1 MWTLGRLLAG
11 ALALAGTLAPDS
23 FEYVAFTPPP
33 AWRVA
38 HAEGGRQYVL
48 HEPSGAGL
56 IKLLPSEPTPRDA
69 DRVFADLWRVH
80 ATQIIVGPAPRPAI
94 RREGDAS
101 IAVGSRQVA
110 SQGTT
115 VRVVVTAVLWRGRAL
130 GIVGMATGARRQ
142 AELDAFFNTLRLQP
156 NPPGTAPPAPAAPPG
171 TTTGARTPTGAPA
184 GGLAFD
190 VPPGYVQ
197 QRGGD
202 VVILAPAAVG
212 ERTPCIYGIAAP
224 RAATGSLEADAEAA
238 LLQSVVPGW
247 RRLDDWHYAM
257 RGTSAAGWP
266 YAWYRAAFEGE
277 LGGQRQAVN
286 AMAMVLPAGEGR
298 VHVVWGMGSI
308 ARCLLDD
315 ASFEALF
322 HSLRPAGWT
331 SDEGRAL
338 MRTLV
343 GTWRYTASAGLQQLT
358 FRSDGRYD
366 RDLGSRASV
375 GVTER
380 TSTVASGGR
389 FTLRDGM
396 LTLVPDQRP
405 QAPDRYHVRLYDEWF
420 PGNRVWKRAIA
431 LVDGATNP
439 PLVIPYYR
447 VDEGAP

>member
-1 MWTLGRLLAG
+1 MWMLGRLLAG
-11 ALALAGTLAPDS
+11 ALALGGTPALDS

-33 AWRVA
+33 TWLVS
-38 HAEGGRQYVL
+38 HAEGGRQYSRA
-48 HEPSGAGL
+48 EPGGAGL
-56 IKLLPSEPTPRDA
+56 VKLLPSEPATRDA
-69 DRVFADLWRVH
+69 GRVFADVWRVH
-80 ATQIIVGPAPRPAI
+80 ATQVIVGPSPQPTL
-94 RREGDAS
+94 RREGDAT
-101 IAVGSRQVA
+101 IATGARQVA

-115 VRVVVTAVLWRGRAL
+115 VRVVVAAVLWRGRAL
-130 GIVGMATGARRQ
+130 GIVGMATGAQRQ

-156 NPPGTAPPAPAAPPG
+156 NPPATAAPAPAAPAG
-171 TTTGARTPTGAPA
+171 TAPGARGATGPPA
-184 GGLAFD
+184 GELAFD

-197 QRGGD
+197 QRSGEL
-202 VVILAPAAVG
+202 VVLAPAAVS
-212 ERTPCIYGIAAP
+212 ERTPCIYGVAAP
-224 RAATGSLEADAEAA
+224 RAATGNLEADAEAA

-266 YAWYRAAFEGE
+266 YVWYRAAFEGE

-286 AMAMVLPAGEGR
+286 AMAMVLPAGRDR

-315 ASFEALF
+315 ASFEQLF

-331 SDEGRAL
+331 TDGGRAL
-338 MRTLV
+338 MHTLV
-343 GTWRYTASAGLQQLT
+343 GTWRYTASAGLQQLS
-358 FRSDGRYD
+358 FRTDGRYD

-380 TSTVASGGR
+380 TSATAGGGR

-396 LTLVPDQRP
+396 LTLAPDQRP

-420 PGNRVWKRAIA
+420 PGSRVWKRAIA
-431 LVDGATNP
+431 LVDGTTDP

-447 VDEGAP
+447 VDEGAR